1 MGISR
6 VYISPMAGPSWQL
19 LHCAVHGPHGWNQV
33 PVEGHRQA
41 VWSQHRQRHEVPV
54 QAQRWRLERSSCCLA
69 LQKPLDALNF
79 WGQHSNNKS
88 LSVRMVASRAKRTME
103 PNRLNISTFH
113 NVFLF
118 FSAERFWNALPA
130 SCRKQLRD
138 TSCSSNS
145 TWTEAALLRVFQMR
159 LD

>member
-1 MGISR
+1 MLLSDAWVNLFLSCNDWKDLVWFDNVQQQKPAMMG

-19 LHCAVHGPHGWNQV
+19 LHCAVHGPHGWNEV

-54 QAQRWRLERSSCCLA
+54 QAQRWRLERSSCYLA
-69 LQKPLDALNF
+69 LQKPLDASDF

-118 FSAERFWNALPA
+118 FLAERF
-130 SCRKQLRD
+130 
-138 TSCSSNS
+138 
-145 TWTEAALLRVFQMR
+145 
-159 LD
+159 